1 MILTN
6 DNVLKYVNY
15 ICVKEN
21 SGSTLKP
28 DQYNTVILASNVNM
42 FNKQV
47 TEAQLI
53 SGQSKMPF
61 NETLFNMAALRE
73 FQVLEDITFTAG
85 NFDVT
90 TLTHSF
96 AYWGSMITLYNGVH
110 KKIEILTVKEYAERR
125 TNMIY
130 KQLSEYPGALFNGNI
145 IKVLPSNIATAEFV
159 YMKNPVKPVYDYY
172 IDADLNY
179 VYLPVGTTHLLATG
193 GPTNLLATGETGS
206 AGQTSGTTVTSLTV
220 EPEWNDLYFV
230 EFCNEVLQKVS
241 INLTSEQLRQ
251 YVKEVEGKQL

>member
-47 TEAQLI
+47 TEAQFI

-96 AYWGSMITLYNGVH
+96 AYWGSMITLYGGSN

-179 VYLPVGTTHLLATG
+179 VYLAAGATRLLAS
-193 GPTNLLATGETGS
+193 GETGS
-206 AGQTSGTTVTSLTV
+206 AGQTADPVTSLTV

>member
-28 DQYNTVILASNVNM
+28 NQYNTIILASNVNL

-47 TEAQLI
+47 TEAQLM
-53 SGQSKMPF
+53 SAQSKMPF

-73 FQVLEDITFTAG
+73 FQVLENITFTTG
-85 NFDVT
+85 NFDIT
-90 TLTHSF
+90 TLANSF
-96 AYWGSMITLYNGVH
+96 AYWGSMVALHNGSY

-125 TNMIY
+125 TNMVY
-130 KQLSEYPGALFNGNI
+130 KQLSDYPGALFNGNI

-172 IDADLNY
+172 IDADLNHI
-179 VYLPVGTTHLLATG
+179 YLTAGATHLLTA
-193 GPTNLLATGETGS
+193 GETGS
-206 AGQTSGTTVTSLTV
+206 AGQTAGTTVTSLTV

>member
-15 ICVKEN
+15 ICSKEN

-47 TEAQLI
+47 TEAQLMSI
-53 SGQSKMPF
+53 QAKMPF

-73 FQVLEDITFTAG
+73 FQVLENITFTTG

-90 TLTHSF
+90 ALSNSF
-96 AYWGSMITLYNGVH
+96 AYWGSMITLYKGAH

-130 KQLSEYPGALFNGNI
+130 KQLSDYPGALFNGNV
-145 IKVLPSNIATAEFV
+145 IKVLPSDIATAEFV

-179 VYLPVGTTHLLATG
+179 IYLDAGTTHLLAD
-193 GPTNLLATGETGS
+193 GETGS
-206 AGQTSGTTVTSLTV
+206 AGQTTGTTVVSLTV

-251 YVKEVEGKQL
+251 YVKEVEGKQI

>member
-28 DQYNTVILASNVNM
+28 DQYNTIILASNVNM

-47 TEAQLI
+47 TEAQLMAL
-53 SGQSKMPF
+53 QSKMPF
-61 NETLFNMAALRE
+61 SETLFNMAALRE
-73 FQVLEDITFTAG
+73 FQVLENISFTTG
-85 NFDVT
+85 TFDVT
-90 TLTHSF
+90 TLSNSF
-96 AYWGSMITLYNGVH
+96 AYWGSMITLYGGSY

-130 KQLSEYPGALFNGNI
+130 KQLSEYPGALFNGDI
-145 IKVLPSNIATAEFV
+145 ITVLPNNIATAEFV
-159 YMKNPVKPVYDYY
+159 YMKNPVQPVYDYY
-172 IDADLNY
+172 IDANLNY
-179 VYLPVGTTHLLATG
+179 VYLAAGTTHLLA
-193 GPTNLLATGETGS
+193 AGETGS
-206 AGQTSGTTVTSLTV
+206 DGQTAGTTVTSLTI